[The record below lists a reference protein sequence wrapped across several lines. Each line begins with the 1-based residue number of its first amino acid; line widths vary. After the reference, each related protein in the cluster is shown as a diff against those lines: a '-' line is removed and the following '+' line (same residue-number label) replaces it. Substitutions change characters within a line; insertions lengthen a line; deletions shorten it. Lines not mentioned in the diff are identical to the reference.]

1 MKEKFKQAFMDVAE
15 RFAQLSHAERAK
27 VGAII
32 VKEGRIISIGYN
44 GMPEGMDN
52 VCEVD
57 GVTKAEVIHAEA
69 NAFAK
74 LVKSNE
80 SGAGADMFVTHFPCI
95 HCAKQIVQ
103 SGISKVY
110 YGRDYKANVGSGHDL
125 LDAAG
130 IQTEKVELTIT
141 SPSVE

>member
-130 IQTEKVELTIT
+130 IETEKVELT
-141 SPSVE
+141 SSSLSVE

>member
-1 MKEKFKQAFMDVAE
+1 MKEKFKMAYMDVAE

-32 VKEGRIISIGYN
+32 VKEDRIISIGYN
-44 GMPEGMDN
+44 GMPQNMDN
-52 VCEVD
+52 SCEQD
-57 GVTKAEVIHAEA
+57 GETKPEVIHAEA

-74 LVKSNE
+74 MAQSNE
-80 SGAGADMFVTHFPCI
+80 SCSGAVMFVTHFPCL

-110 YGRDYKANVGSGHDL
+110 YGRPYKAAVGSGEQL
-125 LDAAG
+125 LSSSNVG
-130 IQTEKVELTIT
+130 VECVPIGTT
-141 SPSVE
+141 SNI

>member
-1 MKEKFKQAFMDVAE
+1 MKIKFKQAFMDVAE

-52 VCEVD
+52 LCEVD
-57 GVTKAEVIHAEA
+57 GVTKDEVIHAEA

-74 LVKSNE
+74 LAKSNE
-80 SGAGADMFVTHFPCI
+80 SCADAEMFVTHFPCI

-110 YGRDYKANVGSGHDL
+110 YGRDYRANVGSGHDL
-125 LDAAG
+125 LVAAG
-130 IQTEKVELTIT
+130 VPTEKVELTIS